1 MIKFIL
7 GCSPAAFSVG
17 PELSRLDL
25 IYYYKLCEPDCIDLD
40 SDSDATDINEL
51 CDDLANNP
59 GVVGLY
65 TSHLSPSNDAVI
77 CLSSDEEVEVDQE
90 WVKRVSGRSS
100 SPVPISLQNN
110 AVSPISFQEPKEQ
123 LPMVFLPAS
132 IRKSLC
138 EDFETTEEPSRS
150 SSNEDI
156 SEPAKETTKD
166 DNGYISKCFVKVNKL
181 SQEEIDS
188 FLKVNN
194 KIEDKVE
201 TRAQDEIKRLCD
213 SDDSEYDKPSM
224 KYQKQIRD
232 FETDLECSMKTPM
245 KMTIRR
251 KSTDSRRNAYDSD
264 NLFDKNYTYTS
275 QLAKKRKIMIRRHS
289 VHESKADVSKE
300 ITIEAEQIK
309 LPTTNVPK
317 RRASMNISV
326 EDFKKKLFKPDRAI
340 KIQALPNKQL
350 RQRSNY
356 NEKST
361 TPSIEKSTNTI
372 TSSEK
377 LKKVRNEK
385 IREIAQNQQNKV
397 PVPSTSQCV
406 KTVTK
411 PVAKMTLNN
420 RGSFLTENIALQRN
434 APSTSKALSKTTIV
448 RNAPKNSNSNDIK
461 ITIEQFRNSHLNANT
476 PASENESQGVCNNV
490 QFYENI
496 RSSCENKKIQ
506 QRKLTITL
514 DDEEL
519 QHQRRLQQSASTSFY
534 TEVPVKPPTY
544 SSVQELRPYINQTI
558 FHISPRASDIQCE
571 TPTNKKVELKSI
583 LTPVSSTKKSDKR
596 VSFNKVLFSVR
607 EIPKINQDAIDDEE
621 TLITHFNVPTETV
634 EPIEKILFEILT
646 WCPSWLE
653 RKRGDNNRP
662 KKWKF
667 RPMLQSYESL
677 DQYKQI
683 LNPIMNMEI
692 LSNVESKY
700 VNLIN
705 ANKEKWSTL
714 NVIFCSKLSASLF
727 CIQVTGELK
736 DSRKNY
742 SVGTLIIVKVCDKL
756 KETKFF
762 GYISEQIDRNNFMI
776 QCGIDEINYSWAS
789 NANKVDILPIMYLRS
804 ELKSLL
810 SLNQV
815 TETEIMMK
823 ILQPELNKPVVTVIP
838 DTDGLV
844 NLNPSQSEISCR
856 IVEDL
861 LNDKEAKVI
870 ALQGGPGTG
879 KTKVIVAC
887 VMKIIRKSNCKILI
901 CSKSNTCINE
911 ITVHLN
917 SLSIENRFQLVRF
930 GNQERISKEV
940 MQVSLNQLANQYLN
954 NTTENN
960 NFQRAKM
967 AVIQMADVVCTTIN
981 SSYDL
986 INEYKK
992 HFDVCFIDEASQFT
1006 DSDLMIPVLSGF
1018 RKLVLIGDPK
1028 QLQPNVNAKE
1038 LKNLN
1043 FEVSLLERMVKICD
1057 SKTKKNPVLT
1067 LTIQHRMNPEIF
1079 KFPNQYFYDNKI
1091 STSLSKLPSIALK
1104 PYMVFGLKYDQNMT
1118 QDMSCY
1124 NTGEIK
1130 FCYHLCESLL
1140 TILPPNLTIAI
1151 ITPYLRQRD
1160 EVLKY
1165 FK

>member
-1 MIKFIL
+1 M
-7 GCSPAAFSVG
+7 
-17 PELSRLDL
+17 R
-25 IYYYKLCEPDCIDLD
+25 EPDCIDLD

-59 GVVGLY
+59 GVVGFY
-65 TSHLSPSNDAVI
+65 TSSLNPSTDTVI

-110 AVSPISFQEPKEQ
+110 AVSPISIQEDREQ
-123 LPMVFLPAS
+123 LPMVYLPAS

-138 EDFETTEEPSRS
+138 EDIERTENPPSRS
-150 SSNEDI
+150 ASNEDI
-156 SEPAKETTKD
+156 SEPAKETNID
-166 DNGYISKCFVKVNKL
+166 DKACVSKCFVMINKL

-188 FLKVNN
+188 FLKVD
-194 KIEDKVE
+194 DKKVDTSPKKHKKE
-201 TRAQDEIKRLCD
+201 KKTRAIKLQDEIKRLCD
-213 SDDSEYDKPSM
+213 PDDSESDRPSV
-224 KYQKQIRD
+224 KYHKQIKD
-232 FETDLECSMKTPM
+232 FETDLECNMKTPM

-251 KSTDSRRNAYDSD
+251 KSTDSRSISYDSD
-264 NLFDKNYTYTS
+264 NLFDKNYNFTG
-275 QLAKKRKIMIRRHS
+275 QLAKKRKIMTRRHS
-289 VHESKADVSKE
+289 VHESKADLSKQ
-300 ITIEAEQIK
+300 ITIEAEQIT
-309 LPTTNVPK
+309 LPSRKVPK

-326 EDFKKKLFKPDRAI
+326 EELKMKLFKPDRAI
-340 KIQALPNKQL
+340 EIQALPNKQL

-356 NEKST
+356 NEKSKNLM
-361 TPSIEKSTNTI
+361 PSKEKSTNLIPSTEKSTNTI
-372 TSSEK
+372 TSTEK

-385 IREIAQNQQNKV
+385 IREIAQNQQNKC
-397 PVPSTSQCV
+397 PIKEPSTSQCV

-411 PVAKMTLNN
+411 PVAKMTMNN
-420 RGSFLTENIALQRN
+420 RGSFLTEKIAVQKY
-434 APSTSKALSKTTIV
+434 APSTSKAFSKTTIV
-448 RNAPKNSNSNDIK
+448 TNAPKNSNSNDIK
-461 ITIEQFRNSHLNANT
+461 ITIEQFRSSHLNADTSANET
-476 PASENESQGVCNNV
+476 ESQGVCNNV
-490 QFYENI
+490 QFYQNI

-519 QHQRRLQQSASTSFY
+519 EHQRRLQQSASTSFY
-534 TEVPVKPPTY
+534 TEIPVKPPTY
-544 SSVQELRPYINQTI
+544 SPAQEARPYINQTL
-558 FHISPRASDIQCE
+558 FNSSPRASEIQCE
-571 TPTNKKVELKSI
+571 TPPNKKVELKSI
-583 LTPVSSTKKSDKR
+583 LTPVSSSKKNEKR

-607 EIPKINQDAIDDEE
+607 EIPKINASDDEE
-621 TLITHFNVPTETV
+621 PLIEQFKVSTETV

-646 WCPSWLE
+646 WSPSWLE
-653 RKRGDNNRP
+653 QKRGDINRP

-683 LNPIMNMEI
+683 LNPIMNMEL
-692 LSNVESKY
+692 LSNVASKY
-700 VNLIN
+700 DNVVS
-705 ANKEKWSTL
+705 ANKQKWSTL
-714 NVIFCSKLSASLF
+714 KIIFCSKISGSLF
-727 CIQVTGELK
+727 CFQVTGELK
-736 DSRKNY
+736 DNRKNY
-742 SVGTLIIVKVCDKL
+742 TIGTLIIVKVSDKQ

-762 GYISEQIDRNNFMI
+762 GYITEQIDRNNKFNI
-776 QCGIDEINYSWAS
+776 QSAIDEINYSLVS

-810 SLNQV
+810 SLNQL

-823 ILQPELNKPVVTVIP
+823 ILKPELNKPVVTVNP
-838 DTDGLV
+838 DTDGLI
-844 NLNPSQSEISCR
+844 NLNKSQSEISCR

-861 LNDKEAKVI
+861 LNNKEAKVI

-887 VMKIIRKSNCKILI
+887 VMKIISKSKNNCKILI
-901 CSKSNTCINE
+901 CSKSNACINE

-917 SLSIENRFQLVRF
+917 SLSIENKFQLVRF
-930 GNQERISKEV
+930 GNQERISKAV
-940 MQVSLNQLANQYLN
+940 IQVSLNQLANQYLN

-960 NFQRAKM
+960 NFQKAKI

-1006 DSDLMIPVLSGF
+1006 DSDLMIPVQSGF

-1057 SKTKKNPVLT
+1057 SNSKKNSVLT

-1079 KFPNQYFYDNKI
+1079 KFPNQYFYNNQI
-1091 STSLSKLPSIALK
+1091 STSLSNSPNIALK

-1118 QDMSCY
+1118 QDTSSY

-1151 ITPYLRQRD
+1151 ITPYLRQRE